1 MITEYLDSC
10 IMPNR
15 VRAVYERL
23 IKEINSGH
31 IVYHQDKTD
40 RVITFIEKFCR
51 HSKGRFAGKKFELLQ
66 YQKAFIGAVFGCYTP
81 EGKRLIQQAFTVIGR
96 KNGKTTLLAAINLFM
111 FLVDTAG
118 AEVYTAATTY
128 AQARI
133 LFDEALNMVQQNP
146 ALSNVVTKRRFDM
159 YFPERFS
166 RFAPVANN
174 PATLDG
180 LNASAFTIDELAMF
194 DSPDMYNILLTS
206 QSARENPLCFMI
218 TTAGTIRQSIYDDL
232 HSYAEK
238 VADGVIEDMSFFP
251 LLYELDTHDDYLDES
266 KWILANPGL
275 DIIKSRDSIRD
286 KLKKAKENP
295 DLLSAVLTKDFNI
308 PQNKSSAW
316 LTLQE
321 VENPETFNLDNFKGS
336 YCIGGV
342 DLSLCTDMTAAAI
355 LMVRDNKKFV
365 HCQAWLPEATYKTL
379 ADIKIPYKRWV
390 ERGYI
395 RLCKGNTINPHDVT
409 EWFMEVYQSGIT
421 PSVIYYDPYG
431 SRLWVDEMTGAGFRL
446 EKAIQGAKTLS
457 TPLQI
462 LGADLRSKALNY
474 NNNPVTKFC
483 LLNTHIQEDRNSNIV
498 PVKAGNKNVYK
509 NDIMSA
515 ILNCYVGLTNGGLN
529 G

>member
-1 MITEYLDSC
+1 MNNC

-23 IKEINSGH
+23 IKSINTGS
-31 IVYHQDKTD
+31 IVYHQDKAD
-40 RVITFIEKFCR
+40 RVMNFIERFCK
-51 HSKGRFAGKKFELLQ
+51 HSKGRFAGKTFVLLP

-96 KNGKTTLLAAINLFM
+96 KNGKTTLMAAINLYL
-111 FLVDTAG
+111 FLIDTPG

-133 LFDEALNMVQQNP
+133 LFDEALNMVKQNP
-146 ALSNVVTKRRFDM
+146 ALSSIITKRRFDM
-159 YFPERFS
+159 YFPDRMSKFS
-166 RFAPVANN
+166 PLANN
-174 PATLDG
+174 PSTLDG
-180 LNASAFTIDELAMF
+180 LNASAVTIDEIAMF

-206 QSARENPLCFMI
+206 QSARENPLCIMI
-218 TTAGTIRQSIYDDL
+218 TTAGTVRQSIYDDL

-238 VADGVIEDMSFFP
+238 VADGVIDDMHFLP
-251 LLYELDTHDDYLDES
+251 LLYELENHDDYLNEAS
-266 KWILANPGL
+266 WILANPGL
-275 DIIKSRDSIRD
+275 DKIKSRDNIRD
-286 KLKKAKENP
+286 KIKKAQENP

-316 LTLQE
+316 LTFDE
-321 VENPETFNLDNFKGS
+321 VENKDTFNLDDFQGG

-355 LMVRDNKKFV
+355 LMERNGKKFV
-365 HCQAWLPEATYKTL
+365 HCQAWLPEATYQNL
-379 ADIKIPYKRWV
+379 ADTKVPYKRWV
-390 ERGYI
+390 EKGHI
-395 RLCKGNTINPHDVT
+395 RLCSGNTINPHDVT
-409 EWFMEVYQSGIT
+409 EWFIEIYHSGIT
-421 PSVIYYDPYG
+421 PSVVYYDPYG
-431 SRLWVDEMTGAGFRL
+431 SRLWVDEMTSAGFRL

-457 TPLQI
+457 VPLQV
-462 LGADLRSKALNY
+462 LGADLRSKQLNY

-483 LLNTHIQEDRNSNIV
+483 LLNTHIQEDRNGNIV
-498 PVKAGNKNVYK
+498 PVKAGNKNIYK

-515 ILNCYVGLTNGGLN
+515 ILNCYVGFLNGGLN